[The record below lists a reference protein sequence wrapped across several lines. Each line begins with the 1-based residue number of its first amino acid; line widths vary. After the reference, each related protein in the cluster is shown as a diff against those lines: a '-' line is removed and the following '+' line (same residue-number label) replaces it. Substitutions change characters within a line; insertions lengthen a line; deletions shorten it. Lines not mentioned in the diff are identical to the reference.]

1 MTFKMKGNIKFTDE
15 KYKVDKSSIHGLGA
29 IASNPIKKGELIGS
43 AVDKEE
49 SLKQMGTYQ
58 EDTRTIL
65 GKSMNHQNSEN
76 AIQKSE
82 NGALNVYAKSNI
94 EEGDEITINY
104 NNAPEYID
112 KRSVKDYKEI

>member
-43 AVDKEE
+43 AVD
-49 SLKQMGTYQ
+49 
-58 EDTRTIL
+58 
-65 GKSMNHQNSEN
+65 
-76 AIQKSE
+76 
-82 NGALNVYAKSNI
+82 GALNVYAKSNI
-94 EEGDEITINY
+94 KQGDEITVNY
-104 NNAPEYID
+104 NDAPEYID